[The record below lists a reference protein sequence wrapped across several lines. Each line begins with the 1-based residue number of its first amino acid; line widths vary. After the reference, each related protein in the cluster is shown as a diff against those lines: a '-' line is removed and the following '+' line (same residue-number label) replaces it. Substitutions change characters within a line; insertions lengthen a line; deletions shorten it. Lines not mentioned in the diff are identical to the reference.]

1 MIVSDEAPKDDDGHP
16 YQECEYREPFGRCA
30 TADRLFPILIVFPK
44 RYLEDGCNK
53 RTDGHKEH
61 LYPKRN
67 RYQFSDGLTDHHQT
81 SGREEDAK
89 PARQPGAKTVC
100 RLPQC
105 LIHPRPPQNAEI
117 HHEHGRNDDTNPND
131 VNGLNR
137 GDDPAVMVLDNDAQI
152 RLRQPF
158 GESSQNSLPVIDSSQ
173 LERVAAQK
181 RIAGNGVAVLA
192 GRGWCWFAGRG
203 IGRTLGDGANP

>member
-61 LYPKRN
+61 LYPERN
-67 RYQFSDGLTDHHQT
+67 SYQFANGFPDHHQT
-81 SGREEDAK
+81 ARHEKNAK
-89 PARQPGAKTVC
+89 PARQPGSETVC

-105 LIHPRPPQNAEI
+105 LIHPGPSHDAEI
-117 HHEHGRNDDTNPND
+117 HHEHGSYDDTDPGNMNR
-131 VNGLNR
+131 LNR
-137 GDDPAVMVLDNDAQI
+137 WYRPAIMVLDNDAQI
-152 RLRQPF
+152 RLRQPL
-158 GESSQNSLPVIDSSQ
+158 GKSSQNSLPVD
-173 LERVAAQK
+173 
-181 RIAGNGVAVLA
+181 
-192 GRGWCWFAGRG
+192 
-203 IGRTLGDGANP
+203 